1 MKLPKYFLNHFIL
14 TTKYETPISNTK
26 FIISMKLRKL
36 FVSINIERTWLNKE
50 KLDKNT
56 SIYQNL
62 IAFSWASLTFKKKW
76 KTLKLPSIFT
86 FISMVHTTQNNSKK
100 AYKETYKLW
109 VLKQNKKI
117 ANFINNQVEG
127 FIYLFIYYFIL
138 VLKQNTFMTYPKT

>member
-1 MKLPKYFLNHFIL
+1 
-14 TTKYETPISNTK
+14 
-26 FIISMKLRKL
+26 MKLRKL

-62 IAFSWASLTFKKKW
+62 IAFSWAFLTFSKKMKN
-76 KTLKLPSIFT
+76 TLKLPSIFT
-86 FISMVHTTQNNSKK
+86 FITTAHTAQNNSKK

-127 FIYLFIYYFIL
+127 FIYLFIIL
-138 VLKQNTFMTYPKT
+138 F

>member
-1 MKLPKYFLNHFIL
+1 MKLPKYFLNHSIL
-14 TTKYETPISNTK
+14 TTNMKTPISNTK

-62 IAFSWASLTFKKKW
+62 IAFSWASLNLKKKM
-76 KTLKLPSIFT
+76 KNTLKLPSIFT
-86 FISMVHTTQNNSKK
+86 FITMAHTAQNNSKK

-127 FIYLFIYYFIL
+127 FIYLFIIL
-138 VLKQNTFMTYPKT
+138 F